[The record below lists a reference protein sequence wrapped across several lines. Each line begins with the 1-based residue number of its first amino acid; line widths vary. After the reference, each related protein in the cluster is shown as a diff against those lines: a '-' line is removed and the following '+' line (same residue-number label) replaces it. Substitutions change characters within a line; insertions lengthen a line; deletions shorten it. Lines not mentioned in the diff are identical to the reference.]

1 MYSFYPPAFIL
12 VDFIMYNVFSFLLL
26 GTALN
31 EHIIYVDI
39 QRFKNKILLLLL
51 LLLLLLIIL
60 NILANR
66 TNDKFHTIYH
76 GELICRIFGFRE
88 YYEG

>member
-51 LLLLLLIIL
+51 LLFTLGYWAEGPL
-60 NILANR
+60 
-66 TNDKFHTIYH
+66 
-76 GELICRIFGFRE
+76 GSGFYRLRYQSE
-88 YYEG
+88 PSVPFWHQFFVFCCL